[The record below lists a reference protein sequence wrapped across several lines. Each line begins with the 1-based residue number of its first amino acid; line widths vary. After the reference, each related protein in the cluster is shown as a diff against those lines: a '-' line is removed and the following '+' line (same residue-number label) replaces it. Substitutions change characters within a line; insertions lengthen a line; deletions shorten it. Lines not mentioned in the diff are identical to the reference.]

1 MANEIYNELLSDVV
15 LNKHINSSAGIARSK
30 LALESLKYNQDLES
44 LRIFDSASNAVLPNT
59 AASDDLGLILGT
71 QGTTDFS
78 VQTSDAKATTVTQK
92 ARFRF
97 WLPPEYEP
105 AGTIA
110 IVPYAGMVGPA
121 ISDTTATIDFSV
133 YAKDEDDIS
142 HSADLVTTSA
152 TSINSTTLAAK
163 PFTITPTSRVNGD
176 ELSVLMTITI
186 TDGATATAVIG
197 IVSKLYWLLQVRG

>member
-97 WLPPEYEP
+97 WLPPEYEA
-105 AGTIA
+105 AGTITLVA
-110 IVPYAGMVGPA
+110 YAGMLTTVANG
-121 ISDTTATIDFSV
+121 TATVDFSV

-152 TSINSTTLAAK
+152 TTINSLTLGAK
-163 PFTITPTSRVNGD
+163 SFTITPTSRVNGD
-176 ELSVLMTITI
+176 ELSVLMTVAI
-186 TDGATATAVIG
+186 TDSATGTAVIG
-197 IVSKLYWLLQVRG
+197 LISKLYWLLQVRG